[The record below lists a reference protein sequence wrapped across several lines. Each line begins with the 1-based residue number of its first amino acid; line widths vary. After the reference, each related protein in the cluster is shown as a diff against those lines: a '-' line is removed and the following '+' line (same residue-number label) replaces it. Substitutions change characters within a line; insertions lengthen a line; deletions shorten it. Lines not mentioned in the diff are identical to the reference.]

1 MFPGTKFRFLRRY
14 LKIQVENF
22 ASWRIFLSFYAGLF
36 LPIVCINFIFTLFLA
51 PIFLLCQILLQC
63 LGAAVAVT
71 ISSVPDW
78 EQGYAGGNVGGLL
91 GAMLHPL
98 GNFGKFL
105 MVLLTLS
112 VAGDNV
118 VAFYCI
124 SINLLVFIPIFAA
137 VPRYV
142 FSVVATAM

>member
-1 MFPGTKFRFLRRY
+1 M
-14 LKIQVENF
+14 QD
-22 ASWRIFLSFYAGLF
+22 FYYPLY
-36 LPIVCINFIFTLFLA
+36 VINLIFTLFLT
-51 PIFLLCQILLQC
+51 PTFLLCQISIQC
-63 LGAAVAVT
+63 LGAAVAVA
-71 ISSVPDW
+71 ISSVPAW

-105 MVLLTLS
+105 MVLLALS
-112 VAGDNV
+112 VAGINLV
-118 VAFYCI
+118 GFYCI